1 MLSSSSVVEAV
12 EEGAGAFGFG
22 SSTSRSVSVSGS
34 SFEYM
39 GLARLLF
46 FCRILVVLVNI
57 AGGARVWSVLGLV
70 TECSGFPLARG
81 SSLYRT
87 SGAVGACRD
96 LSRLPDILWG
106 GGWLL
111 CGCLVVF
118 GGGGVWCSLCQLCTA
133 TGLSVKILKFRLH
146 EAEQGVLFEGE
157 AVGGT
162 CKEGVVGWGCSR
174 CRSQRLKL
182 SDNHIPETNF
192 RK

>member
-1 MLSSSSVVEAV
+1 M
-12 EEGAGAFGFG
+12 F
-22 SSTSRSVSVSGS
+22 
-34 SFEYM
+34 
-39 GLARLLF
+39 
-46 FCRILVVLVNI
+46 
-57 AGGARVWSVLGLV
+57 GLV

-106 GGWLL
+106 GVSLL
-111 CGCLVVF
+111 CRCLVVF

-133 TGLSVKILKFRLH
+133 TGLSVKILRIRLH
-146 EAEQGVLFEGE
+146 QAAQGVLFEGE
-157 AVGGT
+157 AVEGT

-182 SDNHIPETNF
+182 AKFLFGRNLRKSVRDYLNNQPIASLQNRRGDREYVPEAVAEVL
-192 RK
+192 RRID

>member
-1 MLSSSSVVEAV
+1 M
-12 EEGAGAFGFG
+12 
-22 SSTSRSVSVSGS
+22 
-34 SFEYM
+34 
-39 GLARLLF
+39 
-46 FCRILVVLVNI
+46 
-57 AGGARVWSVLGLV
+57 LGLV
-70 TECSGFPLARG
+70 TECSGFPLAKG

-106 GGWLL
+106 GAWLL
-111 CGCLVVF
+111 CRCLVVF

-133 TGLSVKILKFRLH
+133 TGHLVKILKICLH

-174 CRSQRLKL
+174 CRSQRFKLAKFLFGRNLKKTGSRL
-182 SDNHIPETNF
+182 SQ
-192 RK
+192 